1 MLRGGNKQALR
12 GTTRRPDRPSHAL
25 LHHSGAPP
33 ARRKTLLFSLHL
45 FSQSGSLERWL
56 ISTECSRVCDC
67 SLLTGRRPIICL
79 SCAHTSFLLFFFPFS
94 FLTPPFVLQG
104 SVLCPL
110 KWIDNRGCW
119 RLKSSVFSST
129 EKDALL
135 WPLESRGKW
144 EKLSLL
150 LSSPPERTAF
160 TSTNQEVTALF
171 DVTNNSKPHLSSSS
185 FLLCDFPSV
194 KSSAEGY
201 KACGL
206 ASIHIL
212 YPTFLIDFTLISW
225 SPSSVPYIESFFSF
239 LLFFFPRVL
248 FLSFS
253 YFLSLTEPR

>member
-104 SVLCPL
+104 SVLCLL
-110 KWIDNRGCW
+110 KWIDNRGW
-119 RLKSSVFSST
+119 WQPKNSVFFLHG
-129 EKDALL
+129 ERCAFVAFGVERKM
-135 WPLESRGKW
+135 GKVVP
-144 EKLSLL
+144 SFV
-150 LSSPPERTAF
+150 F
-160 TSTNQEVTALF
+160 THGKNGVYF
-171 DVTNNSKPHLSSSS
+171 DELGGNIAVRR
-185 FLLCDFPSV
+185 
-194 KSSAEGY
+194 Y
-201 KACGL
+201 
-206 ASIHIL
+206 
-212 YPTFLIDFTLISW
+212 
-225 SPSSVPYIESFFSF
+225 
-239 LLFFFPRVL
+239 
-248 FLSFS
+248 
-253 YFLSLTEPR
+253 